1 MKKIIY
7 IAGALML
14 LFPALAGAQA
24 LPFTAAETDAAS
36 LGKAG
41 ANLTETG
48 SIAYSSFSNAAAIPF
63 SDAKMDVAAGY
74 TLWQPSAVGS
84 NMINVGGAY
93 NMNQKFGV
101 AVGFLYGMN
110 PAYDVANSTGGV
122 KGQFKPSDIHANVG
136 VAYRFLPF
144 LSLGANIGYASSSL
158 AKDYS
163 YGALAADVFAMAKF
177 GGVKVAAGVANIGTS
192 VTSAS
197 GAKFALPSSAALGVG
212 YETVFAQKH
221 GIDVS
226 LDADYYFDGYFAAAL
241 GAEYTYNDF
250 ASVRAGFHMGTES
263 VIPANYASIGA
274 GVKFLGIKLDLAY
287 LIAANTNFSS
297 AMRNTLALSLGYTF

>member
-36 LGKAG
+36 LGTAG
-41 ANLTETG
+41 ANLTQTG
-48 SIAYSSFSNAAAIPF
+48 SIANASFYNAAAIPF

-74 TLWQPSAVGS
+74 TMWQPTAVGS
-84 NMINVGGAY
+84 NMINVGAAF

-110 PAYDVANSTGGV
+110 PAYDITDAGGAV

-136 VAYRFLPF
+136 LAYRFLPF
-144 LSLGANIGYASSSL
+144 LSLGANIGYATSSL
-158 AKDYS
+158 AEEHS

-177 GGVKVAAGVANIGTS
+177 GGLKVTAGVANVGTS

-197 GAKFALPSSAALGVG
+197 GVKFCIPGSVAVGAG
-212 YETVFAQKH
+212 YETAFGKH
-221 GIDVS
+221 AVEAL
-226 LDADYYFDGYFAAAL
+226 LDADYYFSGWFAAAA
-241 GAEYTYNDF
+241 GAAYTYGDLVT
-250 ASVRAGFHMGTES
+250 VRAGYRYGGQS
-263 VIPANYASIGA
+263 PLPSYASVGA
-274 GVKFLGIKLDLAY
+274 GVKFMGLKLDLSY
-287 LIAANTNFSS
+287 LIGSGAA
-297 AMRNTLALSLGYTF
+297 ANTLALSLGYTF